1 MVARP
6 VNLLSAC
13 RHLVKVVPWGL
24 NICALLQK
32 CLTFLNLSVLRL
44 SSLKP
49 GVDQN
54 IIIAI
59 VYFITGI
66 FPCCFSTGCLPDW
79 FYFISKSSFS
89 PNWRVTQTANE
100 ILACDWYGLCFAR
113 IVCLLRSAA
122 RLSCIRTESI
132 YSACPDYFHQSM
144 RCVKIKP
151 RMEACYSCPDC
162 AGHRQCRPYR
172 GNTYIKH
179 GKNCKCNISSSRC
192 TLRRVL
198 TEYLLLL
205 LVGWYFESGQPGPE
219 TV

>member
-1 MVARP
+1 MFVVILTNIGYVSRVSTAQCRVHVQLIACWMVARP

-13 RHLVKVVPWGL
+13 RHLVKVVYRGL

-32 CLTFLNLSVLRL
+32 CLTFLNLSLLRL

-79 FYFISKSSFS
+79 FCFISKSSFS
-89 PNWRVTQTANE
+89 QNWRVTQTANE
-100 ILACDWYGLCFAR
+100 TLACDWYGLCFAR
-113 IVCLLRSAA
+113 ILCLSRSAA
-122 RLSCIRTESI
+122 RLSCNRTESI

-151 RMEACYSCPDC
+151 RMEACYSLPDC
-162 AGHRQCRPYR
+162 AGHRQCMHIRIMVIR
-172 GNTYIKH
+172 K
-179 GKNCKCNISSSRC
+179 
-192 TLRRVL
+192 
-198 TEYLLLL
+198 
-205 LVGWYFESGQPGPE
+205 
-219 TV
+219 